1 MEKKI
6 RNYKGLAIFGLG
18 LILPVLFLSCMNF
31 GFGFALDT
39 PANIKVTNITSDS
52 AFVSWSSVRKADFYE
67 VMWQIKGEVGWS
79 YERVQTNCIQLKDL
93 WDSQDYV
100 VQVCALQKEGS
111 NLYTDSDYAK
121 KAFKTLADIPPE
133 GELARPAN
141 FKPVFNSDKSAITIT
156 WEAVQGAAYYDIC
169 FECETGYSPGT
180 LLKVIKTVPAS
191 ETQFVY
197 NEALPGRRI
206 IIKIAARDED
216 FSNSCRW
223 SKEVMLEY

>member
-1 MEKKI
+1 MDKKI

-18 LILPVLFLSCMNF
+18 LILPVLFLSCMN
-31 GFGFALDT
+31 FGFALDT

-93 WDSQDYV
+93 WDSQDYI

-169 FECETGYSPGT
+169 FECGTGYSPET